1 MKIYAVGG
9 AVRDELLGLP
19 VKDHDWVVVGTTPEA
34 MQAQGFVPVGRD
46 FPVFL
51 HPRTH
56 EEYALARTERKTAP
70 GYTGFIFHADS
81 AVTLE
86 EDLRRRDLSINAIAK
101 GDNGTLIDPYGGRA
115 DLAAK
120 VLRHV
125 SPAFAEDPVRIL
137 RVARFAA
144 RFSDF
149 TLAEETLTL
158 MQQMVTGGE
167 IDALVPERVWQELAR
182 GLMEATPSRM
192 FAVLDACGALDKLL
206 PELAA
211 LKDVPQ
217 RADFHPEIDTFVHVM
232 MVIDMAARLAAPLPA
247 RFSALTHDL
256 GKGLT
261 PADVLPRHPGHEQKS
276 VALLAPLCDRLR
288 VPSDC
293 REVARLV
300 ARYHGS
306 IHRVDELRPTTQL
319 ELLEA
324 CDALRRPERFLQ
336 ILLAC
341 EADYRGRLGWEA
353 RAYPQAHAWQAA
365 LAAVRTVDAGAIAR
379 ELMQHTEAAQKVP
392 EGTHR
397 AGDAAAME
405 NTTAKESTETS
416 FVSPSSRLAS
426 MIAAR
431 VRSARLDAIKKINP

>member
-19 VKDHDWVVVGTTPEA
+19 VKDHDWVVVGTTPQA
-34 MQAQGFVPVGRD
+34 MQAQGFLPVGRD

-51 HPRTH
+51 HPATR

-70 GYTGFIFHADS
+70 GYAGFVFHAAS
-81 AVTLE
+81 EVTLE
-86 EDLRRRDLSINAIAK
+86 EDLRRRDLTINAMAK
-101 GDNGTLIDPYGGRA
+101 AEDGTLIDPYGGQA
-115 DLAAK
+115 DIEAK

-149 TLAEETLTL
+149 TLAPETLGL
-158 MQQMVTGGE
+158 MQMMVANGE
-167 IDALVPERVWQELAR
+167 VDALVPERVWQELAR
-182 GLMEATPSRM
+182 GLMEAAPSRM
-192 FAVLDACGALDKLL
+192 FTVLDDCGALSKLL
-206 PELAA
+206 PELTA

-232 MVIDMAARLAAPLPA
+232 MVIDMAARIDAPLPA
-247 RFSALTHDL
+247 RFAALTHDL

-276 VALLAPLCDRLR
+276 VALLGPLCERLR

-293 REVARLV
+293 RDVARLV
-300 ARYHGS
+300 ARHHGT
-306 IHRVDELRPTTQL
+306 IHRVDELKASTIL
-319 ELLEA
+319 ELLES
-324 CDALRRPERFLQ
+324 CDGLRRPERFAQ

-341 EADYRGRLGWEA
+341 EADYRGRLGWHE
-353 RAYPQAHAWQAA
+353 RFYPQTQTWLDA
-365 LAAVRTVDAGAIAR
+365 LAVVRLVDAGAIAHEVTQLAKKIGAGKTASQSTLGLSMAEDTAR
-379 ELMQHTEAAQKVP
+379 ENLTVQNSVP
-392 EGTHR
+392 TNHNLIVER
-397 AGDAAAME
+397 I
-405 NTTAKESTETS
+405 
-416 FVSPSSRLAS
+416 R
-426 MIAAR
+426 AAR
-431 VRSARLDAIKKINP
+431 ISALKNRY